1 MSCNCEN
8 NACLELAPNILQC
21 GEDIVTLV
29 MSDYTGSVVMS
40 YEFNGRWFGEQ
51 IEVTSG
57 EFIEMPNVFNESYTH
72 LVKFYKTNTDII
84 NDTCYSLDTSLLM
97 GVSSGTTSPSSSGF
111 NYANVTAEAGN
122 TIDFSLGTPVVVF
135 DGNQSYIQG
144 QFTYSNGVITMTN
157 GVTFYDGQPLTILYV

>member
-1 MSCNCEN
+1 MACNCEN
-8 NACLELAPNILQC
+8 NACLEVAPNILQC

-51 IEVTSG
+51 IEVVSG

-72 LVKFYKTNTDII
+72 LVKFYKNNTDII

-97 GVSSGTTSPSSSGF
+97 GGGISPTSPSSGGF
-111 NYANVTAEAGN
+111 NYYN
-122 TIDFSLGTPVVVF
+122 TEGDGDDTVDFSLGTPIVVF

-144 QFTYSNGVITMTN
+144 QFTYAAGVITMLN
-157 GVTFYDGQPLTILYV
+157 DITFYDGQLLTILYV